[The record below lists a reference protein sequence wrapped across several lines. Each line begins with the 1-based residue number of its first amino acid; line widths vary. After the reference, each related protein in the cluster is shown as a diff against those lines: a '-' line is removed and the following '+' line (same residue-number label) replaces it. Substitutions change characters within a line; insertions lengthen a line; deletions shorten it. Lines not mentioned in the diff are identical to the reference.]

1 MDYQQVLKIRLEA
14 IEKELGYQQNL
25 LAESQNETVFSRKD
39 RKGDYVYFKRSCS
52 NDPGSGVSEPS
63 EIYLGKNYD
72 EAYRIAAQMLA
83 QKRYDQLISE
93 KKLIRKLL
101 AFKEQESAAD
111 QYLKKHPGI
120 GKLFADNNVKSE
132 SLADWKNQ
140 AYPRNMNHPENLKY
154 TTVVP
159 GLLVRSKAEADILSR
174 LEYYSIP
181 YHYDEVI
188 DTPGDKLAMDFICRN
203 IITGDYWYW
212 DHRGLL
218 DKCDYIRKTLYCDE
232 QYYQAGIFPWINLII
247 TSETKDHPL
256 NIQWVDH
263 LIRFYLM

>member
-1 MDYQQVLKIRLEA
+1 MDYQLTLKIRLAE
-14 IEKELGYQQNL
+14 IEKELDYQRNL
-25 LAESQNETVFSRKD
+25 LAGTQNETVFSRKD

-52 NDPGSGVSEPS
+52 NSSGSDISGPS

-72 EAYRIAAQMLA
+72 AAYRIASKMLA
-83 QKRYDQLISE
+83 QKRCDHLARE
-93 KKLIRKLL
+93 KEMILKLL
-101 AFKEQESAAD
+101 AFNEQEPVAD
-111 QYLKKHPGI
+111 KYLKKHPGI
-120 GKLFADNNVKSE
+120 GKLLSDNNVKSDV
-132 SLADWKNQ
+132 LANWKKQ
-140 AYPRNMNHPENLKY
+140 AYPRNMNHPESLKY

-174 LEYYSIP
+174 LEYYCIP
-181 YHYDEVI
+181 YHYDELI
-188 DTPGDKLAMDFICRN
+188 NTPGDKLAMDFICRN

-212 DHRGLL
+212 DHRGML
-218 DKCDYIRKTLYCDE
+218 DKYDYIRKILYCDE
-232 QYYQAGIFPWINLII
+232 QYYQANIFPWINLII